1 MKYAV
6 VSSGNKQYKVAE
18 GDVISVEHLS
28 LNDNDTYS
36 FPNVLLM
43 VEDKTRKVG
52 TPYLNGV
59 NVNGTVMGGSVKG
72 PKIRIAKFKAK
83 ARHRRVTGFR
93 ATTTKIKIDSIK

>member
-6 VSSGNKQYKVAE
+6 VASGNKQYKVAE
-18 GDVISVEHLS
+18 GDVITVEHLN
-28 LNDNDTYS
+28 LKDNEAYS
-36 FPNVLLM
+36 FSNVLLL
-43 VEDKTRKVG
+43 VEEKARKVG
-52 TPYLNGV
+52 APYLKGV
-59 NVNGTVMGGSVKG
+59 SVNGTVLGASVKG